1 MSFCSNYAHL
11 WQVLGDLLY
20 VLSLASNDEPV
31 QPARSLHMLYG
42 NTVRLFIH
50 LYGEGNVLYGT
61 MWQLTSVQELE
72 LISGV

>member
-1 MSFCSNYAHL
+1 MSFCFNYAHL

-20 VLSLASNDEPV
+20 VLPLASNDEPV
-31 QPARSLHMLYG
+31 QPAGGLHMLYG

-50 LYGEGNVLYGT
+50 LYGEGNVLYMT
-61 MWQLTSVQELE
+61 MWQLTSMQELG